1 VARARVTAGSAAV
14 RRKRIEA
21 EDSRVSGVLRLLI
34 YGALPHFA
42 GRRAGHWDALL
53 PGPEP

>member
-1 VARARVTAGSAAV
+1 MTAGSAAV

-42 GRRAGHWDALL
+42 GRRAGHCDALL